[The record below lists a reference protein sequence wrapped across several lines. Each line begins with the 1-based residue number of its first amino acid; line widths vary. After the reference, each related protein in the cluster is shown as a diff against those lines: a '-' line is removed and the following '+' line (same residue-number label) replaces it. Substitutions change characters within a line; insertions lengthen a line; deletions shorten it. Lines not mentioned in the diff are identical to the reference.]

1 MEGRKEVAVGPVKT
15 VGNKMED
22 VNEEARVKFLKSFRK
37 KIDCDRLTEKKKE
50 I

>member
-1 MEGRKEVAVGPVKT
+1 MVVGPVKT

-37 KIDCDRLTEKKKE
+37 KIVID
-50 I
+50 